1 MNQQLRPM
9 SNGPLVHIVGARPNF
24 MKLAPV
30 HAALTGVREQK
41 VIHTGQH
48 YDKKMSGDFFDILS
62 LPEPDFNLGVGSG
75 TQSVQT
81 ANMMVGLEKVFGET
95 SPSAVIV
102 YGDVNSTLAA
112 TLVAAKLLIP
122 VVHVEAGLRSRDRA
136 MPEEVNRL
144 VTDQLSDVLLTHSR
158 EASDNLMREGV
169 AKEKIFFVGN
179 VMIDTLRKMLPVA
192 EERVSSTWLPPRYA
206 LVTLHRPSNVDD
218 PEKLAK
224 LAKHL
229 NSLSRTLPVIFPVH
243 PRTRA
248 RLESIG
254 FRPDSESM
262 RLVEPMDY
270 LEFIICQKKATVVVT
285 DSGGV
290 QEETTYLGTPCLTLR
305 ENTERPVTIESGTNT
320 LLGEDPQAISAHVQ
334 SIIDGRY
341 KKGGVP
347 EYWDG
352 MAGQRIRDV
361 IVGLDL

>member
-1 MNQQLRPM
+1 
-9 SNGPLVHIVGARPNF
+9 

-30 HAALTGVREQK
+30 HAALAGIRDQK

-81 ANMMVGLEKVFGET
+81 ANMMLGLEKVFENVR
-95 SPSAVIV
+95 PSAVIV

-112 TLVAAKLLIP
+112 ALVASKLLIP
-122 VVHVEAGLRSRDRA
+122 VIHVEAGLRSRDRA

-144 VTDQLSDVLLTHSR
+144 VTDQLSNVLLTHSR
-158 EASDNLMREGV
+158 EAAVNLVREGV
-169 AKEKIFFVGN
+169 PEEKIFFVGN
-179 VMIDTLRKMLPVA
+179 VMIDTLKRMLPVA
-192 EERVSSTWLPPRYA
+192 EQQVSTAWLPSRYA

-218 PEKLAK
+218 QLKLAN
-224 LAKHL
+224 LGKHL

-254 FRPDSESM
+254 FRPDSENIQ
-262 RLVEPMDY
+262 LVEPMDY
-270 LEFIICQKKATVVVT
+270 LEFIMCQKKATVVVT

-305 ENTERPVTIESGTNT
+305 DNTERPVTIEFGTNT
-320 LLGEDPQAISAHVQ
+320 LLGEDPQGITAHVQ
-334 SIIDGRY
+334 SIMEGRY
-341 KKGGVP
+341 KKGCVP

-352 MAGQRIRDV
+352 MAGDRIRDV
-361 IVGLDL
+361 IVGLGL

>member
-1 MNQQLRPM
+1 MQ
-9 SNGPLVHIVGARPNF
+9 SKPLVHIVGARPNF

-30 HAALTGVREQK
+30 YAALAGVREQK

-62 LPEPDFNLGVGSG
+62 LPVPDFNLGVGSG

-81 ANMMVGLEKVFGET
+81 ANMMVGLEKVFEET

-112 TLVAAKLLIP
+112 TLVASKLLIP
-122 VVHVEAGLRSRDRA
+122 VIHVEAGLRSRDRA
-136 MPEEVNRL
+136 MPEEVNRM
-144 VTDQLSDVLLTHSR
+144 VTDQLSDVLLSHSR
-158 EASDNLMREGV
+158 EASLNLVREGISE
-169 AKEKIFFVGN
+169 EKIFFVGN
-179 VMIDTLRKMLPVA
+179 VMIDTLQKMLPVA
-192 EERVSSTWLPPRYA
+192 ERQVTSAWLPERYA

-218 PEKLAK
+218 PQKLAN
-224 LAKHL
+224 LVNHL
-229 NSLSRTLPVIFPVH
+229 NILSRTLPVIFPVH

-254 FRPDSESM
+254 FRPDSENM

-270 LEFIICQKKATVVVT
+270 LEFIVCQKKATVVVT

-305 ENTERPVTIESGTNT
+305 ENTERPVTIELGTNT
-320 LLGEDPQAISAHVQ
+320 LLGEDPQGIAHHVQ
-334 SIIDGRY
+334 SIIEGRY
-341 KKGGVP
+341 KKGSIP

-352 MAGQRIRDV
+352 MAGERIRDV
-361 IVGLDL
+361 IVGLEL